1 MVDVVNVGDG
11 YILFQGVSWTEEPIT
26 VNLSDVG
33 SFQLYM
39 GWLSMKRP
47 GGAALGVNDL
57 VEVNKIVAGV
67 HGQNG
72 IVPSNGKRVDG
83 GRLVLFDEVVKNAG
97 GLLKFEVD
105 GLLAFV
111 GVPSFEL
118 TVVGPEVL
126 EDEDSLLMTWWFL
139 GEADWAAL

>member
-1 MVDVVNVGDG
+1 MDVVNVGDG

-39 GWLSMKRP
+39 SWLSMKRP

-67 HGQNG
+67 HCQNG

-97 GLLKFEVD
+97 GFLKFEVD
-105 GLLAFV
+105 GLLSFV
-111 GVPSFEL
+111 GAPCFEL

-126 EDEDSLLMTWWFL
+126 EGENGLLMSWWFL